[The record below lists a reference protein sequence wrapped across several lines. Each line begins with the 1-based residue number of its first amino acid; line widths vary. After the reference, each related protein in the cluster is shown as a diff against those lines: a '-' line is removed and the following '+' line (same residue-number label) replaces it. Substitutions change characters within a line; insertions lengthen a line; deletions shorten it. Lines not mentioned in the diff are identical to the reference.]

1 MEPSETAQMTLP
13 QAPPSDRAE
22 PAAAPPQSG
31 RDGEDGDLTD
41 MLGELR
47 VLLPTAQLLS
57 AFLIAVPFAP
67 GFAAL
72 VGAEKNVFL
81 ATFLLS
87 IASLVLLSAPAVQHR
102 LLRPL
107 GDRAAFKRL
116 ATRQIVIGALTLA
129 LAMVSATQVVL
140 SAVLGH
146 TVGNVAAAAIALL
159 TISVWWILPRRWRS
173 RGIV

>member
-1 MEPSETAQMTLP
+1 MKSTQPLPADRPEPE
-13 QAPPSDRAE
+13 
-22 PAAAPPQSG
+22 AALLQSG
-31 RDGEDGDLTD
+31 PDGEDGDLTD

-57 AFLIAVPFAP
+57 AFLVAVPFAP

-81 ATFLLS
+81 ATFLAS
-87 IASLVLLSAPAVQHR
+87 VASLVLLSAPAVQHR

-107 GDRAAFKRL
+107 TDRAAFKKL
-116 ATRQIVIGALTLA
+116 ATRQIVVGACALA
-129 LAMVSATQVVL
+129 LALVLATQLVL

-146 TVGNVAAAAIALL
+146 YVGNVAATVLALF
-159 TISVWWILPRRWRS
+159 TAGVWWLLPSRWRR